1 MNPSFLDEERPAP
14 AGPSKLVRLLRLL
27 GRCGKLL
34 FTDVLRRK
42 PKVRD
47 ETATP
52 LARFVR
58 GLCYRLLFI
67 PTVLAVLVSILVVT
81 ATHPKPA
88 PGMMDPVSQGVYY
101 DPVEL
106 LSLDN
111 TKLEGWLVPV
121 MNAHR
126 VIVEGTDILHKK
138 SAAVVLVHDFAASR
152 QQVLPLVA
160 PLHEAGYVVLAI
172 NLRGRGPSAGI
183 GSTFG
188 LNEAQDVR
196 AAVELL
202 RRRTYVDPE
211 AIAVL
216 GIGTGASAALIAA
229 EQDAR
234 IKVLILD
241 HPVRQFQD
249 VLSDRIGPRQP
260 WLSWVR
266 PLCKWTFE
274 IAYRVDADDVNLSR
288 FKFLLTQRPSLTLDE
303 PGEFVSCVKAEH
315 RKEII
320 AFLKKNLIAHNKA
333 AVTTLLQKETVG
345 HVDRPA
351 PVELPGST
359 ESWPPQRSATE
370 LLERSKATG
379 W

>member
-1 MNPSFLDEERPAP
+1 
-14 AGPSKLVRLLRLL
+14 
-27 GRCGKLL
+27 
-34 FTDVLRRK
+34 
-42 PKVRD
+42 
-47 ETATP
+47 
-52 LARFVR
+52 
-58 GLCYRLLFI
+58 
-67 PTVLAVLVSILVVT
+67 
-81 ATHPKPA
+81 
-88 PGMMDPVSQGVYY
+88 MMDPVSQGVYY